1 METLV
6 SDDYETPVEEFPG
19 YVGHTWD
26 GEFFPGPE
34 LEALSSFDWDAY
46 RELIDETNRPRQ
58 LGMAL
63 AGGTLEVSINAY
75 DGIASLLDQCPS
87 VEVWLDAGPPDAGP
101 ASGSG

>member
-1 METLV
+1 VRILDDAVDKMVEAHKRSRGCVTMKILE

-46 RELIDETNRPRQ
+46 RELIDETNRPR
-58 LGMAL
+58 
-63 AGGTLEVSINAY
+63 
-75 DGIASLLDQCPS
+75 
-87 VEVWLDAGPPDAGP
+87 P
-101 ASGSG
+101 A